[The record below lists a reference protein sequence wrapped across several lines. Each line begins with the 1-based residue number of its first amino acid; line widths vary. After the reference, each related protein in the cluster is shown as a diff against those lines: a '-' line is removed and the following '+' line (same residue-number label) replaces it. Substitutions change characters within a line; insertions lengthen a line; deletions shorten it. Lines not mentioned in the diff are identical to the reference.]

1 MTSQNHPQ
9 GPYGQEP
16 QGQGQS
22 YPYHSSNYPGV
33 NYRDMNAW
41 RPMPPYH
48 NLGFIA
54 FGLAILGFITCFI
67 PSLVFQLF
75 SGATLI
81 SGLVLGIVSIVTRGV
96 RKWPGIAATSI
107 AGGGALVFTLVAIL
121 FSQPNSS
128 SSAVS
133 EAGGRVSSAPNG
145 DVSSEPEATYGT
157 NDAGGGLTFAEAK
170 EKFDKQGTRCGVDE
184 KMGWNSQVDKLYFVM
199 PTVESSED
207 GDPRL
212 VDYREA
218 ECVLTGL
225 GVQSDESEVAAERA
239 YKFGAE
245 TSVDGDGMTLYFKTH
260 PTDTHWMMVIAMP
273 PKDS

>member
-81 SGLVLGIVSIVTRGV
+81 SGLVLGIVSIVTRGGS
-96 RKWPGIAATSI
+96 K
-107 AGGGALVFTLVAIL
+107 VARYCRY
-121 FSQPNSS
+121 FYSW
-128 SSAVS
+128 
-133 EAGGRVSSAPNG
+133 RR
-145 DVSSEPEATYGT
+145 GT
-157 NDAGGGLTFAEAK
+157 GVY
-170 EKFDKQGTRCGVDE
+170 TRCYIIQ
-184 KMGWNSQVDKLYFVM
+184 S
-199 PTVESSED
+199 
-207 GDPRL
+207 
-212 VDYREA
+212 A
-218 ECVLTGL
+218 E
-225 GVQSDESEVAAERA
+225 
-239 YKFGAE
+239 
-245 TSVDGDGMTLYFKTH
+245 
-260 PTDTHWMMVIAMP
+260 
-273 PKDS
+273 